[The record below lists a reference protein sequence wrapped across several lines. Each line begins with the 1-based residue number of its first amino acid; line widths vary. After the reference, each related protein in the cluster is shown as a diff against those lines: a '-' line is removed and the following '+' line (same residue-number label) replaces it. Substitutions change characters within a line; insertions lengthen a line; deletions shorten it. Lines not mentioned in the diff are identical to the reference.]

1 MTFSPK
7 LGVNVDGGV
16 AAVDG
21 DVLLLATDVQDDFL
35 LVKLAVLRMDVVG
48 GVDSHWRNRCVS

>member
-1 MTFSPK
+1 
-7 LGVNVDGGV
+7 VNVDGGV